1 MLTPDPIRQRPDL
14 GGVGEVCAVAK
25 RIGSVRPQLVSSGL
39 CLLGTPANEE
49 QRVTL
54 AREGSRQRSTDLAWL
69 SNTGEESHF
78 GNMTRFKRLGCI
90 VAGFVLLAFALMG
103 LLSITRDTPVHSVGS
118 VGSEGPPAV
127 GDSLFERSFELFT
140 GTHVFPGNSVQ
151 YLSNGNGSYPPLWA
165 DMRSARTSLTVQM
178 YYSLPGKVADTMAV
192 VLEERARAGVQ
203 VYFLIDAFGSQHL
216 SREYLDSMRV
226 AGVHVAKLRTL
237 HWYSISSAN
246 NRSHV
251 RVVVID
257 GHLAYTGGFG
267 LADYW
272 LGDGL
277 HPDQWRDSNVR
288 FDGPAALQLQ
298 AAFSAAWA
306 EATGTLLTGP
316 LFFPDAGFQPRGT
329 MHAGLMFTAPTT
341 GSTPAERFLALTIA
355 GARRTLYITNS
366 YFVPDADFRG
376 LLIAAAKR
384 GVDVRVVTV
393 NQNTDVKITWYAGRY
408 YYDELL
414 EGGVKIYEY
423 QPSMMHSKT
432 IVADGIWG
440 EVGSMNFDNRSMAFN
455 NEANVVVLDTAF
467 GRQMDSIFMND
478 LTHTKQITLPSF
490 DQRSRWSK
498 ILEWAAS
505 QLDRL
510 L

>member
-1 MLTPDPIRQRPDL
+1 
-14 GGVGEVCAVAK
+14 
-25 RIGSVRPQLVSSGL
+25 
-39 CLLGTPANEE
+39 
-49 QRVTL
+49 
-54 AREGSRQRSTDLAWL
+54 
-69 SNTGEESHF
+69 
-78 GNMTRFKRLGCI
+78 MTRFKRVGCI
-90 VAGFVLLAFALMG
+90 VVGFVLFVFAVMG
-103 LLSITRDTPVHSVGS
+103 LLSVTRNTPVHSVGS
-118 VGSEGPPAV
+118 VGGEGSPAL

-140 GTHVFPGNSVQ
+140 GTHIFPGNTVQ

-165 DMRSARTSLTVQM
+165 DMRSAKTSLTVQM
-178 YYSLPGKVADTMAV
+178 YYSLPGKVADTMAA
-192 VLEERARAGVQ
+192 VLEERARAGVH

-216 SREYLDSMRV
+216 SREYLDSMRT

-237 HWYSISSAN
+237 HWYSISIAN

-257 GHLAYTGGFG
+257 GRVAYTGGFG

-288 FDGPAALQLQ
+288 FEGPAALQLQ

-316 LFFPDAGFQPRGT
+316 LFFPSASFQPFGT
-329 MHAGLMFTAPTT
+329 MHAGLMFTAPTA

-366 YFVPDADFRG
+366 YFVPDDDFRG
-376 LLIAAAKR
+376 LLIAAARR
-384 GVDVRVVTV
+384 GVDVRVLTV

-408 YYDELL
+408 HYDELL

-455 NEANVVVLDTAF
+455 NEANLVVLDRGF
-467 GRQMDSIFMND
+467 GAQMDSIFMND
-478 LTHTKQITLPSF
+478 LTHAKQITLPSF
-490 DQRSRWSK
+490 DKRSHLQK
-498 ILEWAAS
+498 ILEWAAAR
-505 QLDRL
+505 LDRL